1 MRDELETLL
10 GMLNQVEETGGIAS
24 LTISTKGGK
33 TSVKFAIE
41 LDAGPSTPTP
51 VLTSPSSPPAPGN
64 QAGRRRHRNRGA
76 AARARRNQRAA
87 ASQAA
92 LSALAEVDP
101 PPPRPLCHLLSPS
114 PTSRRRR
121 VMSVGRPE
129 MPTFSSLNLD
139 GSSSPSPDPPP
150 CSPPSPWIC
159 YDDCNQDEHCSDCG
173 KCNVLCQEHSGCD
186 CDCENVNDL
195 GVPLEITF
203 HCAVCFCDT

>member
-51 VLTSPSSPPAPGN
+51 VSTSPSSPPAPGN

-159 YDDCNQDEHCSDCG
+159 YDECKNDEHCEI
-173 KCNVLCQEHSGCD
+173 CNNCLLLCPDHHGCR
-186 CDCENVNDL
+186 CDH
-195 GVPLEITF
+195 GVQIFE
-203 HCAVCFCDT
+203 CDGCVQDQMINQM

>member
-1 MRDELETLL
+1 MHFKQKIQDRNKRHCCSGCFPKETSKGELII
-10 GMLNQVEETGGIAS
+10 M
-24 LTISTKGGK
+24 
-33 TSVKFAIE
+33 
-41 LDAGPSTPTP
+41 D
-51 VLTSPSSPPAPGN
+51 N

-159 YDDCNQDEHCSDCG
+159 YDECKNDEHCEICY
-173 KCNVLCQEHSGCD
+173 KCLLLCPDHHGCR
-186 CDCENVNDL
+186 CDH
-195 GVPLEITF
+195 GVQIFE
-203 HCAVCFCDT
+203 CDGCVQDQMINQM

>member
-1 MRDELETLL
+1 M
-10 GMLNQVEETGGIAS
+10 
-24 LTISTKGGK
+24 
-33 TSVKFAIE
+33 
-41 LDAGPSTPTP
+41 
-51 VLTSPSSPPAPGN
+51 
-64 QAGRRRHRNRGA
+64 NRGT
-76 AARARRNQRAA
+76 AARARRNQQAS

-92 LSALAEVDP
+92 LSALAEVVPPPPRP

-186 CDCENVNDL
+186 CED
-195 GVPLEITF
+195 GLEI
-203 HCAVCFCDT
+203 AVCCCDTKLPSLL